1 MPTIDEAYK
10 EAYALAKPYGVMA
23 MDLRILL
30 MHDEGLREQ
39 IDVLFYKEREMKN
52 YELFKE
58 QVQKL
63 IKGEPVEYILGEA
76 DFLGNPIKINENVL
90 IPRSETEELVS
101 GISER
106 IDNYYDP
113 RNYLVCADIGT
124 GSGCIS
130 IGLRQSFSNW
140 LLVASDI
147 SPKALEVAKENFE
160 RYNIRAQV
168 LEGDALAP
176 YIENNINLDI
186 IVSNPP
192 YILNKED
199 AQASVRDYE
208 PASAL
213 WLDKEHSVYESIFR
227 DYKKVKK
234 GSLFMAFEISPDLE
248 MWLDDLMKK
257 YLDDY
262 SYEFA
267 KDLNGF
273 TRFLYIFIK

>member
-10 EAYALAKPYGVMA
+10 EAYASAKPYGVMA

-30 MHDEGLREQ
+30 MHDEGLHEQ

-52 YELFKE
+52 YDLFKE

-176 YIENNINLDI
+176 YIE
-186 IVSNPP
+186 
-192 YILNKED
+192 
-199 AQASVRDYE
+199 
-208 PASAL
+208 
-213 WLDKEHSVYESIFR
+213 
-227 DYKKVKK
+227 
-234 GSLFMAFEISPDLE
+234 
-248 MWLDDLMKK
+248 
-257 YLDDY
+257 
-262 SYEFA
+262 
-267 KDLNGF
+267 
-273 TRFLYIFIK
+273 